1 MIAYLHGNVI
11 YRDPEKSL
19 IILEVNGVG
28 YEVYVPMLNFSGAY
42 FYGADESGG
51 GGKQLSL
58 FIYTY
63 VREDRIT
70 LYGFNGT
77 LERDIFSLLLDVKDV
92 GPKLAVTILSNINA
106 ANFIN
111 IFTMQDVSALC
122 SIKGIGQS
130 KAERI
135 IMELKNKILKKTSV
149 YNDINA
155 NELRVNTQETA
166 NYAPAADADENNGD
180 NKSSSKNKTEK
191 IEDKNKTAGNKT
203 VGDKTA
209 EKKQPS
215 DIIMESAL
223 ALEALGY
230 SRIDSFNTAS
240 KVYGISKEEG
250 IMPSDTEDLMRE
262 CLKYI
267 YSQKKV

>member
-28 YEVYVPMLNFSGAY
+28 YEVYVPMLNFSGAS
-42 FYGADESGG
+42 FYGTDKDGEN
-51 GGKQLSL
+51 KLSL

-77 LERDIFSLLLDVKDV
+77 LERDVFSLLLDVKDV

-106 ANFIN
+106 ANLIN
-111 IFTMQDVSALC
+111 ILTTQDVSALC

-135 IMELKNKILKKTSV
+135 IMELKNKILKKTSL

-155 NELRVNTQETA
+155 NELHVNAPETA
-166 NYAPAADADENNGD
+166 KYAPVADIEENDGK
-180 NKSSSKNKTEK
+180 NKSESVKG
-191 IEDKNKTAGNKT
+191 EDKNKTKTGGNEIEEE
-203 VGDKTA
+203 KTA
-209 EKKQPS
+209 VKIKEKQPS

-230 SRIDSFNTAS
+230 SRLDSFNIAG
-240 KVYGISKEEG
+240 KVFGIGKTEG
-250 IMPSDTEDLMRE
+250 VIFAETEDLMRE

-267 YSQKKV
+267 YSQKKL